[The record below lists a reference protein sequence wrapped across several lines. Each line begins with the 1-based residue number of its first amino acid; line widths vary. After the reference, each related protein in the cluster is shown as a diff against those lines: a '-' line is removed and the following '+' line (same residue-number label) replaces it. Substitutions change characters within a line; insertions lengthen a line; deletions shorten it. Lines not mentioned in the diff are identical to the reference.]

1 MPGVSGPFVGLSLD
15 LISFRIAAYIPDSS
29 VQAAA
34 METGLTGFNGASRAR
49 VRDGRTCDPCERI
62 RGSYICD
69 HCRTPCVRDAYACAS
84 ARSREGENASALN
97 RRASNRTR
105 RGARQPADTIV
116 TGCINPPSWYPQ
128 GRASNPKVNAL
139 DSHRPPSASS
149 TTSSLTSFSG
159 PSPPPSLPL
168 ATYFFLSFSLPSLPA
183 GIAFLLLSLAGE
195 MENLIWP
202 RAGCH
207 CH

>member
-1 MPGVSGPFVGLSLD
+1 MYMPGVSRPFVGLSLD

-34 METGLTGFNGASRAR
+34 METGLTGFNGASRAC
-49 VRDGRTCDPCERI
+49 VRDGPTCNPRVHI
-62 RGSYICD
+62 RGFYVCD
-69 HCRTPCVRDAYACAS
+69 HCR
-84 ARSREGENASALN
+84 ARTYTMYIGNTYVCERTFARGRESLENASALN

-105 RGARQPADTIV
+105 QGARQPADTIV

-149 TTSSLTSFSG
+149 STSSLTSFSG
-159 PSPPPSLPL
+159 PFPLPL
-168 ATYFFLSFSLPSLPA
+168 
-183 GIAFLLLSLAGE
+183 
-195 MENLIWP
+195 
-202 RAGCH
+202 C
-207 CH
+207 